1 MLFRSYTGHSVE
13 DHQDFLFEE
22 LLPNIVAY
30 ASSSQTPTE
39 VVVMAAFL
47 SLATILQSKG
57 LGRDTLM
64 KAIDAALLNTHDAP
78 GGLH

>member
-1 MLFRSYTGHSVE
+1 MTSYEGHTVQ
-13 DHQDFLFEE
+13 DHQDFLFDE
-22 LLPNIVAY
+22 LLPNIVNY
-30 ASSSQTPTE
+30 ANSNQTPPE

-64 KAIDAALLNTHDAP
+64 KAIDAARLNTHDAP

>member
-1 MLFRSYTGHSVE
+1 MTIYSGHRVE
-13 DHQDFLFEE
+13 DHQDYLFEE
-22 LLPNIVAY
+22 LLPNLINY
-30 ASSSQTPTE
+30 AGRSSTPPE

-64 KAIDAALLNTHDAP
+64 KAIDAAALQAGESEWGAH
-78 GGLH
+78 